1 MIAAHFALFLSSM
14 PPLLHDQNHPHLNLH
29 WKPEFPSMNFISVNC
44 TSTAPFPAKH
54 LSSARTHHASLA
66 HRNGPPEAST
76 WFNYRLPIRTNK
88 KFRVSNAA
96 TETRRSL
103 ASPSGGEISLG
114 KLSKSSAAMEQL
126 DFERGVCVPFRK
138 YTPET
143 VWNSTTLDWM
153 ISLIFRS
160 FWIFMWSSS
169 LILLMMRRD
178 SNSVSELN

>member
-1 MIAAHFALFLSSM
+1 M
-14 PPLLHDQNHPHLNLH
+14 PPLLHDPHFNLH

-54 LSSARTHHASLA
+54 LSSARTRHTSPA
-66 HRNGPPEAST
+66 HRNEPPEAST
-76 WFNYRLPIRTNK
+76 WFNYRLRIRTSK

-96 TETRRSL
+96 TET
-103 ASPSGGEISLG
+103 SPSDGEITFRNS
-114 KLSKSSAAMEQL
+114 SKSSAAMEQL

-143 VWNSTTLDWM
+143 VWNSTTLDWI

-160 FWIFMWSSS
+160 FWIFMPSSA

-178 SNSVSELN
+178 SNSVSEMN